1 MIIQKMGLLMICLML
16 EKKDLEIQASLATLK
31 QLLEPIKV
39 SKGEMTR
46 SAQITI
52 LKS

>member
-1 MIIQKMGLLMICLML
+1 MGLLMICLML
-16 EKKDLEIQASLATLK
+16 EKRDLEIQASLAILR
-31 QLLEPIKV
+31 QLLEPTKV
-39 SKGEMTR
+39 SKGELMR